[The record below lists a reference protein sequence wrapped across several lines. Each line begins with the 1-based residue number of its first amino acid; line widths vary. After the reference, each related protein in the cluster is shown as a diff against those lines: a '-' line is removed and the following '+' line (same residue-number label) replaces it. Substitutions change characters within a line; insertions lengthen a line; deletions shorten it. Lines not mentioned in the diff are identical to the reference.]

1 MTNPSEPMRH
11 TSLRQTDKTML
22 RYQQSS
28 FHDLLQHVWKCSSFY
43 RDYYGSCGIR
53 EEDLPHLTVSDLPF
67 LSKKMLMENFDRA
80 VTDPRLKK
88 KELEQ
93 WIQEVPD
100 PGQLYRD
107 HFIVLHT
114 SGSSGD
120 IGIFVYDLNAW
131 RLMNGTV
138 MKNLPPPENPV
149 GGKTRIACYLA
160 LHGHFAGVTTA
171 ALLPRSVYDVL
182 VASLLDATERVVK
195 QLNEFQPH
203 RISGYPSSV
212 AMLADLALRGKLRIH
227 PQTLLVGGEVL
238 TESMKQKIQSA
249 WGAAAI
255 HEMYSASES
264 IYIAIR
270 TSGEENMT
278 VVSDLNILEVLGEDH
293 RAVSPGQSGRV
304 VLTNLYNYVLPILR
318 YELGDYA
325 IRSQGRLDAPTT
337 TIRSIQG
344 RVNDALPVMLDNG
357 NRDTIHPIILAEFYA
372 AGLENVQFI
381 SRRPDHVEIRYVA
394 PQNIDDNARREFERI
409 LKLKGAV
416 RTRFDVQRVEQIDL
430 DPRTG
435 KLPLVKLDK
444 EPEGAFEKI
453 VYLRSAQ
460 LPIED
465 TLPETASEQALATN
479 GFSVGGYDRQQ
490 ALIAKCFH
498 PSGNFIEFKWE
509 ETEQSIPDRFE
520 HVVLKYPD
528 RIAVKTGDRSL
539 TYNELNRAAN
549 RVAGTLL
556 MARAEGTE
564 PVALH
569 LDHGADLIAA
579 ILGVLKAG
587 KFFLYLDPSYPAK
600 RIADILENSQPGLIV
615 TDNKNRQ
622 RLKESAP
629 SSIAHLNIDDL
640 DASLSTENLNIMTSP
655 EALAWI
661 LYTSGS
667 SGRPKGVVHNHR
679 NLLHNIMTYTNSM
692 HICTL
697 DRLSLLH
704 SCNVITA
711 VKNLFGAL
719 LNGAAVY
726 PFNVREEGLQRLI
739 TWMIQEEIT
748 VYHAVPSLFRHF
760 SDALTGKEK
769 FPKLRLIALGS
780 EPVSKRDVEQYK
792 KHFSSDCI
800 LVNLLGN
807 TEMGTYRQYFVD
819 KTTPITYSILP
830 AGYAVEDKEIHL
842 LDDAGGQVSLGD
854 VGEIAVKSRY
864 LAVGYWRDP
873 DATKASFAADPNVGD
888 QRIYLTGDLGGMA
901 RDGCL
906 TYLGR
911 KDFQVK
917 IRGHRV
923 DVAEV
928 EIALLDHPAI
938 KEAVIVAQNDPR
950 NEKRLV
956 AYVVQNQTAIPPGDG
971 LRNFMGSR
979 LPDYMVPSAFV
990 RLDRLPLSP
999 DGKVDRQ
1006 ALPAPDWAES
1016 KIGAKFELPRNY
1028 LEETIADI
1036 WQDVLEIKKVGI
1048 HDNFFDLGGHSLG
1061 AMQIISKVLATL
1073 QVELPVRSFF
1083 EVPTVAGLAKLIET
1097 IRWTGEIQQSLI
1109 DSKEEREQGD
1119 I

>member
-1 MTNPSEPMRH
+1 MTNPSEPIRH
-11 TSLRQTDKTML
+11 KRLQQTPEAML

-28 FHDLLQHVWKCSSFY
+28 FHELLQHVWKHSSFY

-53 EEDLPHLTVSDLPF
+53 EEDLPHLCVSDLPF
-67 LSKKMLMENFDRA
+67 LSKKTLMENFDRA

-93 WIQEVPD
+93 WIQEVPN

-120 IGIFVYDLNAW
+120 IAIFVYDLNAW
-131 RLMNGTV
+131 RLMNVTV
-138 MKNLPPPENPV
+138 TKNLPPPENLL
-149 GGKTRIACYLA
+149 GGKTRVACYLA

-171 ALLPRSVYDVL
+171 ALLPRTVYDVL

-203 RISGYPSSV
+203 RIAGYPSSV
-212 AMLADLALRGKLRIH
+212 AMLADLALRGTLRIH

-238 TESMKQKIQSA
+238 TETMKQKIQSA
-249 WGAAAI
+249 WGAPI
-255 HEMYSASES
+255 CEMYSASES
-264 IYIAIR
+264 IYLAIR
-270 TSGEENMT
+270 AWGEENMM
-278 VVSDLNILEVLGEDH
+278 VVNDLNILEVLDQDH

-325 IRSQGRLDAPTT
+325 IRGQGRLDAPIT
-337 TIRSIQG
+337 TIRGIQG

-357 NRDTIHPIILAEFYA
+357 KRDTIHPIILSEFYA

-381 SRRPDHVEIRYVA
+381 SRRPDHVEIHYVA
-394 PQNIDDNARREFERI
+394 PQNIDDSARREFQRI
-409 LKLKGAV
+409 LELKGAV
-416 RTRFDVQRVEQIDL
+416 RTTFDVRRVEQIDL

-444 EPEGAFEKI
+444 EPEGASEKI
-453 VYLRSAQ
+453 AHVRSAQ
-460 LPIED
+460 LPVED
-465 TLPETASEQALATN
+465 ALPEDAAEHPLDTDR
-479 GFSVGGYDRQQ
+479 FSVGGYDLQQ

-498 PSGNFIEFKWE
+498 PSGNFVEFKMGE
-509 ETEQSIPDRFE
+509 IEQSIPARFE
-520 HVVLKYPD
+520 QVVLKYPD

-539 TYNELNRAAN
+539 TYNEVNRAAN
-549 RVAGTLL
+549 RVAGALL
-556 MARAEGTE
+556 KVREEGTE

-587 KFFLYLDPSYPAK
+587 KIFLYLDPSYPDK
-600 RIADILENSQPGLIV
+600 RIADILEDSQLGLIV

-622 RLKESAP
+622 RLKELAP

-640 DASLSTENLNIMTSP
+640 DPSLSTENPNIMTSP
-655 EALAWI
+655 EALAWL

-667 SGRPKGVVHNHR
+667 TGRPKGVVHNHR

-692 HICTL
+692 HICTH

-704 SCNVITA
+704 SCNVITS
-711 VKNLFGAL
+711 VKNLLGAL

-739 TWMIQEEIT
+739 AWMIQEGIT

-760 SDALTGKEK
+760 SDALTGEKK

-792 KHFSSDCI
+792 RHFSSDCI

-819 KTTPITYSILP
+819 KTTPITSSIVP
-830 AGYAVEDKEIHL
+830 AGFAVEDKEIHL
-842 LDDAGGQVSLGD
+842 LDDAGGEVSPGD

-864 LAVGYWRDP
+864 LAVGYWRAP
-873 DATKASFAADPNVGD
+873 DATKASFVADPNGGD
-888 QRIYLTGDLGGMA
+888 ERIYLTGDLGRMA
-901 RDGCL
+901 TDGCL

-917 IRGHRV
+917 MRGHRV
-923 DVAEV
+923 DLAEIEMV
-928 EIALLDHPAI
+928 LLDHAGV
-938 KEAVIVAQNDPR
+938 KDAVVVAHDDPR

-956 AYVVQNQTAIPPGDG
+956 AYVVQNQTGTPPGDG
-971 LRNFMGSR
+971 LRNFMESR
-979 LPDYMVPSAFV
+979 LPDYMVPSVLV
-990 RLDRLPLSP
+990 RLDRLPISP

-1006 ALPAPDWAES
+1006 ALPVPDWTES
-1016 KIGAKFELPRNY
+1016 KLGANFVLPRNH
-1028 LEETIADI
+1028 LEKTIAGI
-1036 WQDVLEIKKVGI
+1036 WQEMLQLEKVGI
-1048 HDNFFDLGGHSLG
+1048 HDNFFDLGGHSLL
-1061 AMQIISKVLATL
+1061 AMQIISKVLKTL
-1073 QVELPVRSFF
+1073 QVELSVRSVF
-1083 EVPTVAGLAKLIET
+1083 EVATVAGLAKLIET
-1097 IRWTGEIQQSLI
+1097 IRWTRQGQQHTI
-1109 DSKEEREQGD
+1109 ESKGNREQGD
-1119 I
+1119 V

>member
-1 MTNPSEPMRH
+1 MTNPSEPIRH
-11 TSLRQTDKTML
+11 KRLQQTPEAML
-22 RYQQSS
+22 RYQKSN
-28 FHDLLQHVWKCSSFY
+28 FHELLQHVWKRSSFY

-53 EEDLPHLTVSDLPF
+53 EEDLPHLSVSDLPF
-67 LSKKMLMENFDRA
+67 LSKKTLMENFDRA

-120 IGIFVYDLNAW
+120 IAIFVYDLNAW

-138 MKNLPPPENPV
+138 TKNLPPPENLL
-149 GGKTRIACYLA
+149 GGKTRVACYLA
-160 LHGHFAGVTTA
+160 VHGHFAGVTTA
-171 ALLPRSVYDVL
+171 AQLPRSVYDVL

-249 WGAAAI
+249 WGAAI
-255 HEMYSASES
+255 YEMYSASES

-270 TSGEENMT
+270 TSGEENMM
-278 VVSDLNILEVLGEDH
+278 VVNDLNILEVLGQDH

-325 IRSQGRLDAPTT
+325 IRGQGRIDAPIT

-344 RVNDALPVMLDNG
+344 RVNDALPVLLDNG
-357 NRDTIHPIILAEFYA
+357 KRDTIHPIILAEFYA
-372 AGLENVQFI
+372 PGLENVQFI
-381 SRRPDHVEIRYVA
+381 SRRPDHVEIHYVA
-394 PQNIDDNARREFERI
+394 PQNISDSARREFQRI

-416 RTRFDVQRVEQIDL
+416 RTTFDVRRVEQIDL

-444 EPEGAFEKI
+444 EPEGASEKI
-453 VYLRSAQ
+453 VYVRSAQ
-460 LPIED
+460 LPVED
-465 TLPETASEQALATN
+465 TLPETASEHALETDC
-479 GFSVGGYDRQQ
+479 FSVGGYDLQQ

-498 PSGNFIEFKWE
+498 PSGNFIELKRE
-509 ETEQSIPDRFE
+509 EIEQSIPARFE
-520 HVVLKYPD
+520 QVVLKYRD

-556 MARAEGTE
+556 KVREEGTE

-587 KFFLYLDPSYPAK
+587 KIFLYLDPSYPNK
-600 RIADILENSQPGLIV
+600 RIADILEDSQPGLIV

-640 DASLSTENLNIMTSP
+640 EPSLSTENPNIMTSP
-655 EALAWI
+655 EALAWL

-667 SGRPKGVVHNHR
+667 TGRPKGVVHNHR
-679 NLLHNIMTYTNSM
+679 NLLHNVMTYTNSM
-692 HICTL
+692 HICAL

-711 VKNLFGAL
+711 GKNLFGAL
-719 LNGAAVY
+719 LNGAALY

-739 TWMIQEEIT
+739 AWMTQEEIT
-748 VYHAVPSLFRHF
+748 VCHAVPSLFRHF
-760 SDALTGKEK
+760 SDALTGEEQ

-792 KHFSSDCI
+792 KHFSSECI
-800 LVNLLGN
+800 LVNLLGS
-807 TEMGTYRQYFVD
+807 TELGTYRQYFVG
-819 KTTPITYSILP
+819 KTTPITTSILP

-842 LDDAGGQVSLGD
+842 LDDAGLEVSPGD

-864 LAVGYWRDP
+864 LAVGHWRD
-873 DATKASFAADPNVGD
+873 TTASFVANPNAGD
-888 QRIYLTGDLGGMA
+888 ERTYLTGDLGRMVTGG
-901 RDGCL
+901 RL

-923 DVAEV
+923 DPAEIEMVLLDYAEV
-928 EIALLDHPAI
+928 RD
-938 KEAVIVAQNDPR
+938 AVVVVHDDPR
-950 NEKRLV
+950 NEKRLI
-956 AYVVQNQTAIPPGDG
+956 AYVVQNQTGTPPGDR
-971 LRNFMGSR
+971 LRNFMESR
-979 LPDYMVPSAFV
+979 LPDYMVPSVLV
-990 RLDRLPLSP
+990 RLDRLPISQ
-999 DGKVDRQ
+999 DGKINRQ
-1006 ALPAPDWAES
+1006 ALPVPDWTES
-1016 KIGAKFELPRNY
+1016 KLGANFVLPRNH
-1028 LEETIADI
+1028 LEKTIAGI
-1036 WQDVLEIKKVGI
+1036 WQEVLQLEKVGI
-1048 HDNFFDLGGHSLG
+1048 HDNFFDLGGHSLL
-1061 AMQIISKVLATL
+1061 AAQVISRVLITL

-1083 EVPTVAGLAKLIET
+1083 EVPTVAGLAQLIET
-1097 IRWTGEIQQSLI
+1097 IRWTSQGQQHTSE
-1109 DSKEEREQGD
+1109 SKDEREQGD
-1119 I
+1119 L